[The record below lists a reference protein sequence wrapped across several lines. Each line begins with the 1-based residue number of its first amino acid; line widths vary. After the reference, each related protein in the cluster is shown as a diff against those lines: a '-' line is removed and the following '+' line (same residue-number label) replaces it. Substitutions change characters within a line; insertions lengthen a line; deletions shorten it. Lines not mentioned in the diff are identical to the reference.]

1 MNLQYERMLAL
12 CDSLNL
18 PFVAQNY
25 VGAAQ
30 EAAAQES
37 AYSDF
42 LEALLKAE
50 VAGRQVRKQNMLTR
64 LAGFPAIKTL
74 EEFDYAFAAGVKRS
88 QIDEL
93 AGLAFVERN
102 ENVVLV
108 GPSGV
113 GKTHLAIALGYRAAQ
128 AGIKTRFTTAADLLL
143 TLSAAHAQNQLKAVM
158 HRAIAAYRLLIIDEI
173 GYLPMSR
180 EQANLF
186 FQVIAARYEKGSL
199 IVTSNLSFGQWD
211 ATFAQDATLTAALLD
226 RLLHH
231 AQIVPIAGE
240 LIPLSER
247 IGVVPLEATGGFE
260 RQAAAALCAAGLAVM
275 VVNPRQARDFSKSM
289 GYLSKTDAIDARVLS
304 HFARTLH
311 QSAQR
316 ERLLMKLPDANQEAL
331 EALLIR
337 HHQLVGMR
345 VAEGNTLAQSHPSQH
360 KRIKAVLKMLDR
372 QMASVDNDMSG
383 MLKAHFADKLAL
395 LKDFKGIGPCTQA
408 SLMGA
413 LPELGQLSHAQIGK
427 LVGVAPLNADS
438 GHHKGKRITW
448 GGRTAVRS
456 ALYMAALSAVR
467 YNPVIKAF
475 HQRLIAKGKPKKVA
489 LVACMHKILTILNA
503 IVKSGSPWNP
513 EHHKCA

>member
-1 MNLQYERMLAL
+1 L

-50 VAGRQVRKQNMLTR
+50 VAGRQVRKQSMLTR

-240 LIPLSER
+240 SYRLKR
-247 IGVVPLEATGGFE
+247 QRQTG
-260 RQAAAALCAAGLAVM
+260 M
-275 VVNPRQARDFSKSM
+275 VQARK
-289 GYLSKTDAIDARVLS
+289 AIA
-304 HFARTLH
+304 
-311 QSAQR
+311 
-316 ERLLMKLPDANQEAL
+316 
-331 EALLIR
+331 
-337 HHQLVGMR
+337 
-345 VAEGNTLAQSHPSQH
+345 
-360 KRIKAVLKMLDR
+360 
-372 QMASVDNDMSG
+372 
-383 MLKAHFADKLAL
+383 
-395 LKDFKGIGPCTQA
+395 
-408 SLMGA
+408 
-413 LPELGQLSHAQIGK
+413 
-427 LVGVAPLNADS
+427 
-438 GHHKGKRITW
+438 
-448 GGRTAVRS
+448 GG
-456 ALYMAALSAVR
+456 
-467 YNPVIKAF
+467 
-475 HQRLIAKGKPKKVA
+475 
-489 LVACMHKILTILNA
+489 
-503 IVKSGSPWNP
+503 
-513 EHHKCA
+513 

>member
-18 PFVAQNY
+18 PFMAQSDVA
-25 VGAAQ
+25 AAQ
-30 EAAAQES
+30 EAAGQES

-42 LEALLKAE
+42 LEGLLQAE
-50 VAGRQVRKQNMLTR
+50 TAGRQVRKQSMLTR

-240 LIPLSER
+240 SYRLKHQ
-247 IGVVPLEATGGFE
+247 
-260 RQAAAALCAAGLAVM
+260 RQAGM
-275 VVNPRQARDFSKSM
+275 VQAR
-289 GYLSKTDAIDARVLS
+289 
-304 HFARTLH
+304 
-311 QSAQR
+311 
-316 ERLLMKLPDANQEAL
+316 
-331 EALLIR
+331 
-337 HHQLVGMR
+337 
-345 VAEGNTLAQSHPSQH
+345 
-360 KRIKAVLKMLDR
+360 KAT
-372 QMASVDNDMSG
+372 A
-383 MLKAHFADKLAL
+383 
-395 LKDFKGIGPCTQA
+395 
-408 SLMGA
+408 
-413 LPELGQLSHAQIGK
+413 
-427 LVGVAPLNADS
+427 
-438 GHHKGKRITW
+438 
-448 GGRTAVRS
+448 GG
-456 ALYMAALSAVR
+456 
-467 YNPVIKAF
+467 
-475 HQRLIAKGKPKKVA
+475 
-489 LVACMHKILTILNA
+489 
-503 IVKSGSPWNP
+503 
-513 EHHKCA
+513 